1 MERRRR
7 YAESPK
13 TASRRSTGHRPSGRH
28 APPRTRHQ
36 REQTYSHVRV
46 EIDLGHEVIA
56 PHRFPFVTE
65 IRSLLRDRRFEEE
78 ASLLDLSAA
87 LLHSLQGCG
96 YTRVDHWEVDPGGWL
111 PLPEAIHPGLV
122 EPVGH
127 LLKALE
133 SDRWQ
138 DLATARAFLVRLS
151 ADGDRRADAV
161 LRRLHRER
169 EHSLTLELWGPMQTY
184 DVHRVV
190 NSLREQL
197 TVLRAQVTETT
208 AV

>member
-1 MERRRR
+1 MERSARHRTPSNPPPR
-7 YAESPK
+7 TGA
-13 TASRRSTGHRPSGRH
+13 GHRPSGHH

-36 REQTYSHVRV
+36 QERGFRHVRI

-56 PHRFPFVTE
+56 PHRFQFVTE
-65 IRSLLRDRRFEEE
+65 IRSLLKERRFEEE
-78 ASLLDLSAA
+78 ESLLDLAA
-87 LLHSLQGCG
+87 AMLHSLQACG
-96 YTRVDHWEVDPGGWL
+96 YSHVDHWEVDPGGWL
-111 PLPEAIHPGLV
+111 PLPEALHPGLT

-138 DLATARAFLVRLS
+138 DLASARAFLVRLS
-151 ADGDRRADAV
+151 GDGDRRVDAV

-169 EHSLTLELWGPMQTY
+169 EHSLSLELWGPMQTY

-190 NSLREQL
+190 NALREQL
-197 TVLRAQVTETT
+197 MVLRAQVTEST
-208 AV
+208 AA